1 MLSQRFLY
9 QSNYTKLKTKK
20 HLPKML
26 NSTTPTKNMHT
37 PCGLWFGVFWRHP
50 TYTSNVKHT
59 IYGLRMKMLLSHWKS
74 STTPSS
80 YGTVVCTVRPLLR
93 MFAIHYPRMIIYTA
107 VLFVWFVVFL
117 RVFFVIFIC
126 YRLHFKYVEFV
137 NPLMRAGE
145 IFVHC

>member
-20 HLPKML
+20 HQPKML

-93 MFAIHYPRMIIYTA
+93 MFAIHYPRMIIYKPFYLCDL
-107 VLFVWFVVFL
+107 LFFYVCFL
-117 RVFFVIFIC
+117 LFSFVIVFISNM
-126 YRLHFKYVEFV
+126 LSLLTH
-137 NPLMRAGE
+137 
-145 IFVHC
+145 